1 MECRETGECLLCED
15 MMDALQRIRHELGSP
30 MTISSG
36 YRSPR
41 HSIEAAKDTPG
52 AHATGKAVDV
62 ACDGAYAY
70 QVLSAAMRAG
80 FTGIGIQ
87 QNGVSRFI
95 HLDYIRMAQKA
106 FWDKK
111 NPRKKSKTLT
121 TRQKAAAKARA
132 KRAGRPYPNLVDNAA
147 VARKKKKK

>member
-1 MECRETGECLLCED
+1 MVIDYTAQEWPTDRWPNFSPGELKCRETGELVLCED
-15 MMDALQRIRHELGSP
+15 MMDALQQVRHELGSP

-36 YRSPR
+36 YRSLR

-80 FTGIGIQ
+80 FTGVGVKQ
-87 QNGVSRFI
+87 TGVSRFI
-95 HLDYIRMAQKA
+95 HLDYIRPGDG
-106 FWDKK
+106 FHV
-111 NPRKKSKTLT
+111 L
-121 TRQKAAAKARA
+121 
-132 KRAGRPYPNLVDNAA
+132 RPVIWSY
-147 VARKKKKK
+147 